1 MKFPSI
7 LAALLVL
14 ACAAL
19 GAPVIVIDAGHG
31 GHDQG
36 GMPGQRIAEKGYALD
51 VAKRLDGVLRR
62 AGFRTVMTRKGDYFV
77 PLSDRCKISNAQSK
91 AVFVS
96 IHFNGAPNPD
106 AYGIEMYCY
115 RGRESAALADRI
127 YRQLLASTGAPGRGV
142 KSRSLYV
149 LSHARF
155 PAVLCELGFLTNRG
169 EARRISSSSYRQKLA
184 EAVGAAVIS
193 RYR

>member
-1 MKFPSI
+1 MKFLNSI
-7 LAALLVL
+7 AALLIL
-14 ACAAL
+14 ASASVA
-19 GAPVIVIDAGHG
+19 APVIVIDAGHG

-77 PLSDRCKISNAQSK
+77 TLSDRCSISNRQSN

-96 IHFNGAPNPD
+96 IHFNGAPNSD
-106 AYGIEMYCY
+106 AYGIETYFC
-115 RGRESAALADRI
+115 RGRESAALADQL

-155 PAVLCELGFLTNRG
+155 PAALCELGFLTNRG
-169 EARRISSSSYRQKLA
+169 EAKRIAASSYRQRLA
-184 EAVGAAVIS
+184 EAVGAAIIS

>member
-1 MKFPSI
+1 MKFSNVI
-7 LAALLVL
+7 AVLLIL
-14 ACAAL
+14 ACAACA
-19 GAPVIVIDAGHG
+19 APTIVIDAGHG

-77 PLSDRCKISNAQSK
+77 TLSDRCNISNAQSN

-96 IHFNGAPNPD
+96 IHFNGAPNFD
-106 AYGIEMYCY
+106 ANGIETYFF
-115 RGRESAALADRI
+115 RGRESAALAERI
-127 YRQLLASTGAPGRGV
+127 FRNLVSSTQAPGRFV
-142 KSRSLYV
+142 RSRPLYV
-149 LSHARF
+149 LSHARHT
-155 PAVLCELGFLTNRG
+155 AVLCELGFLTNRD
-169 EARRISSSSYRQKLA
+169 EARRIGSSSYRQKLA